1 MEIHTQLRDARRT
14 LGLSQAAL
22 ANRLRMTQAQ
32 VSDIEKGKVTPRL
45 TSAIE
50 LARAL
55 DMELILVPRNRL
67 PIIDAVLSGQ
77 GDAPLWQID
86 APESD
91 NE

>member
-14 LGLSQAAL
+14 LGLSQASL
-22 ANRLRMTQAQ
+22 AKRLRMTQAQ

>member
-14 LGLSQAAL
+14 LGLSQADL
-22 ANRLRMTQAQ
+22 AKRLRMTQAQ

-77 GDAPLWQID
+77 GEAPLWQID